1 MIFAFLQRTTTSFAQ
16 TMRLIDVQ
24 IKVIPQKYKPKSV
37 FHNENCKEM
46 KTRKTVAPQWMNLI
60 AIKRTCIRYT
70 AAHFYM
76 NISVLLFFFYFSC
89 WPSITTFRP
98 TQCGASGR
106 SEEFFHWYCK
116 QTTMKEAY
124 NIYPGDMIHSSWW
137 RMIWL
142 SCNSYA
148 RLWFHIR
155 G

>member
-70 AAHFYM
+70 AAHLYM
-76 NISVLLFFFYFSC
+76 NISVLLFFFISC
-89 WPSITTFRP
+89 AGHRLPHFDP
-98 TQCGASGR
+98 HNVVHLVGR
-106 SEEFFHWYCK
+106 KNFFTGIANKPLYRKH
-116 QTTMKEAY
+116 TIDTLE
-124 NIYPGDMIHSSWW
+124 
-137 RMIWL
+137 IW
-142 SCNSYA
+142 ST
-148 RLWFHIR
+148 RRDDVWFD
-155 G
+155 